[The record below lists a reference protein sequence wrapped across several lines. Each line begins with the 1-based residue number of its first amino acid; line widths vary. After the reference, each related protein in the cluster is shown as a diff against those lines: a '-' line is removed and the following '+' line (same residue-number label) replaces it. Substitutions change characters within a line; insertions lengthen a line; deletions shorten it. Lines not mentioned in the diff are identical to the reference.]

1 MTLHVYFNDRW
12 LDLHVYFNDIW
23 LYMCISTTDDFT
35 YVFQPQITLQVL
47 SIHIWIYEF
56 VIRLTQRVSLVEQEL
71 LTLPEHPSSPPVI
84 SGVRVIRSFVLC
96 VCFVDRSLYI
106 CTFSFGHCVVC
117 SSIYGFWLPPFD
129 ILDLRLLITSL
140 WYLRFT
146 DSDYLPLV
154 S

>member
-84 SGVRVIRSFVLC
+84 SGVRVTRSLVLC
-96 VCFVDRSLYI
+96 VFCRSLFVLLAI
-106 CTFSFGHCVVC
+106 VLS
-117 SSIYGFWLPPFD
+117 L
-129 ILDLRLLITSL
+129 LR
-140 WYLRFT
+140 YT
-146 DSDYLPLV
+146 DSDYPFGIFKFFSKHRGLTACVVRPYMDLDV
-154 S
+154 YTYHR